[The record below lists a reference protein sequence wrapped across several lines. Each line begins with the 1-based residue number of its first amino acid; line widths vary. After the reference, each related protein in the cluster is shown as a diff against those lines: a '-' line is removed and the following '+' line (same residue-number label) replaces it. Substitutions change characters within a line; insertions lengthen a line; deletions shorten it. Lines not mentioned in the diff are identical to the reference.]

1 MAVHGAVG
9 QFNEEAEEWPAYCE
23 RLMHYFTANDV
34 ETDEKRRAI
43 LLSVCGAHIY
53 QLVRSLVSPEKPADK
68 TFEEIVKLVRDHL
81 TPPSSCIVRR
91 FYFNSRF
98 QKETETVG
106 QFVAELRRLSEYC
119 EFGGSLDEMLRD
131 RLVCGLRD
139 VRVQRRLFAK
149 PKLTFTKAFEL
160 AQAAELAEKSS
171 QDISRAGAS
180 VNALGPRKATA
191 GQTADHPTPCFRCG
205 GRHSASKCR
214 FRSVECHKCGEK
226 GHLARTCRSKEQTV
240 KKQFGNSAGKQSTNL
255 LAEPLEEDEDV
266 EDMYTLFNVRD
277 VSLAPF
283 RVPMEINKASLEME
297 VDTAVKAPCRRYW
310 ASIKDE
316 LGLLKGTLVKIH
328 VNETATPLFFKPR
341 AVPYAVRE
349 KVEKELER
357 LEKLGVIEAIQFSEW
372 AAPVV
377 PVVKCDGSIRL
388 CGDYKL
394 TVNRVANLECYPLP
408 RIDDLLASLGKG
420 KIFSKL
426 DLANAYL
433 QLALE
438 DESKKYVTITTH
450 KGLYRYNRLP
460 FGVASAPA
468 IFQRTM
474 ENLLRDISNVVVY
487 LDDILVSGS
496 TEAEHLHT
504 LDRVMSRLEEHGLH
518 LKLSKCVF
526 MAPSVEYLGHHIS
539 ADGIRPA
546 EGKKRAIED
555 APRPQ
560 NVGQLRSFVGLLNY
574 YGKFLPN
581 MADILAPL
589 YRLLRKGAS
598 WCWEAE
604 QDAAFNHAKQQL
616 SSSSLLIHFD
626 PEKELIL
633 SCDASPY
640 GLGAVLSH
648 QLKDGSERPI
658 AYASRTLA
666 PAEAKY
672 SQIEKEGL
680 AIIFGVKKFHQ
691 YLVGRSF
698 TIYSDHKPL
707 QYLFS
712 ETRPVPPMASSRIQ
726 RWALTLSAYNY
737 RIMFKS
743 GDSQANADA
752 FSRLPLSESTAVVPV
767 PGDTIF
773 MLETLRTGDSPV
785 TAAEIKSWTDKDP
798 ILSRVR
804 NMALTGWQAHASNDV
819 TFRPYKQRECELSV
833 QDGCVLWGHRV
844 VIPPAGRE
852 AVMRTLHDA
861 HPGITRMKGLARS
874 FVWWPGID
882 ADLEGKVKGCQAC
895 QEHGKAPAVAPLH
908 PWEWPAR
915 PWSRLH
921 LDFAGPF
928 LGKMFMVVVDAH
940 SKWLDVAVVTT
951 PSSQQAI
958 KILRNLFA
966 THGLPEMV
974 VSDNGSAFTSAE
986 FQTFVKRNGIR
997 HVRSAPYHPSSN
1009 GQAERVV
1016 QTFKEAILKTTGD
1029 LDARLARFL
1038 FQYRLTPHTT
1048 TGLSPAEMLLG
1059 RRPRSHLDLLHPDIS
1074 PKVTQ
1079 RQERQKEAHDQ
1090 HAKYRKFQ
1098 NGDLVYARNFH
1109 GSPTWVPGV
1118 VTAMSGPVSMV
1129 IQLEDGQAVRRH
1141 TDHIKARSTTSEPQ
1155 VPKTTTA
1162 VQQDDI
1168 VDLPDIQEEAAT
1180 RDEEGPPMVD
1190 IPVPLADAVIQAV
1203 PEPIPNPVPLRR
1215 STSGDTT
1222 IASHVTLWVELHYE
1236 PYVKENQSFES
1247 VAELE
1252 KFLLEHGEQVIDV
1265 LGSEVDRMETIIK
1278 MPKRKASITFMVTDW
1293 QQMGARAGVPHEPVS
1308 LYPKSL
1314 AVVAPASAALTTTGR
1329 PVYQSQDAGPGLAI
1343 QDRWESLPARQAPG

>member
-68 TFEEIVKLVRDHL
+68 TFEEIVKLVRTL

-139 VRVQRRLFAK
+139 VRVQRRLFAE

-180 VNALGPRKATA
+180 VNALGPGRRQLVKR
-191 GQTADHPTPCFRCG
+191 PTILLLVFV
-205 GRHSASKCR
+205 A
-214 FRSVECHKCGEK
+214 E

-297 VDTAVKAPCRRYW
+297 VDTGAAASVISEVTYRTLWKGKCNERPPLKHTNALLRTYTGERLRILGRIAVQVRYQKQEANLSLLVIGGDGPSLLGRDW
-310 ASIKDE
+310 IGKFRFPSCLNRGIFHTSSQSALQEILGKHKELFKDE

-420 KIFSKL
+420 KIVSKL

-546 EGKKRAIED
+546 EGKKPAIED

-560 NVGQLRSFVGLLNY
+560 CWAAEIICG
-574 YGKFLPN
+574 
-581 MADILAPL
+581 
-589 YRLLRKGAS
+589 LLRKGAS

-648 QLKDGSERPI
+648 RLKDGSERPI

-852 AVMRTLHDA
+852 AVMRTLC
-861 HPGITRMKGLARS
+861 M
-874 FVWWPGID
+874 
-882 ADLEGKVKGCQAC
+882 
-895 QEHGKAPAVAPLH
+895 
-908 PWEWPAR
+908 
-915 PWSRLH
+915 
-921 LDFAGPF
+921 
-928 LGKMFMVVVDAH
+928 M
-940 SKWLDVAVVTT
+940 
-951 PSSQQAI
+951 
-958 KILRNLFA
+958 
-966 THGLPEMV
+966 
-974 VSDNGSAFTSAE
+974 
-986 FQTFVKRNGIR
+986 
-997 HVRSAPYHPSSN
+997 
-1009 GQAERVV
+1009 
-1016 QTFKEAILKTTGD
+1016 
-1029 LDARLARFL
+1029 
-1038 FQYRLTPHTT
+1038 LT
-1048 TGLSPAEMLLG
+1048 
-1059 RRPRSHLDLLHPDIS
+1059 
-1074 PKVTQ
+1074 
-1079 RQERQKEAHDQ
+1079 
-1090 HAKYRKFQ
+1090 
-1098 NGDLVYARNFH
+1098 
-1109 GSPTWVPGV
+1109 
-1118 VTAMSGPVSMV
+1118 
-1129 IQLEDGQAVRRH
+1129 
-1141 TDHIKARSTTSEPQ
+1141 
-1155 VPKTTTA
+1155 
-1162 VQQDDI
+1162 
-1168 VDLPDIQEEAAT
+1168 
-1180 RDEEGPPMVD
+1180 
-1190 IPVPLADAVIQAV
+1190 
-1203 PEPIPNPVPLRR
+1203 
-1215 STSGDTT
+1215 
-1222 IASHVTLWVELHYE
+1222 
-1236 PYVKENQSFES
+1236 
-1247 VAELE
+1247 
-1252 KFLLEHGEQVIDV
+1252 
-1265 LGSEVDRMETIIK
+1265 LGSRV
-1278 MPKRKASITFMVTDW
+1278 
-1293 QQMGARAGVPHEPVS
+1293 
-1308 LYPKSL
+1308 
-1314 AVVAPASAALTTTGR
+1314 
-1329 PVYQSQDAGPGLAI
+1329 
-1343 QDRWESLPARQAPG
+1343 

>member
-1 MAVHGAVG
+1 M
-9 QFNEEAEEWPAYCE
+9 
-23 RLMHYFTANDV
+23 
-34 ETDEKRRAI
+34 
-43 LLSVCGAHIY
+43 
-53 QLVRSLVSPEKPADK
+53 VSPEKPADK

-131 RLVCGLRD
+131 RL
-139 VRVQRRLFAK
+139 FAE

-180 VNALGPRKATA
+180 VNALEPRRATA

-205 GRHSASKCR
+205 VRHSASKCR
-214 FRSVECHKCGEK
+214 FR
-226 GHLARTCRSKEQTV
+226 
-240 KKQFGNSAGKQSTNL
+240 AGKQSTNL
-255 LAEPLEEDEDV
+255 LAEPLEENEDV

-297 VDTAVKAPCRRYW
+297 VDTGAAASVISEVTYKTLWKGKCNERPPLKHTNALLRTYTCERLRILGRIAVQVRYQKQEANLSLLVIGGDGLSLLGRDW
-310 ASIKDE
+310 IGKFRFPSCLNRGIFHTSSQSALQEILGKHKELLKDE
-316 LGLLKGTLVKIH
+316 LGLLKDTLVKIH
-328 VNETATPLFFKPR
+328 
-341 AVPYAVRE
+341 
-349 KVEKELER
+349 
-357 LEKLGVIEAIQFSEW
+357 
-372 AAPVV
+372 
-377 PVVKCDGSIRL
+377 
-388 CGDYKL
+388 L

-426 DLANAYL
+426 DLAHVYL

-555 APRPQ
+555 
-560 NVGQLRSFVGLLNY
+560 GQLRSFVGLLNY

-598 WCWEAE
+598 WCWEA
-604 QDAAFNHAKQQL
+604 AAFYHAKQQL

-680 AIIFGVKKFHQ
+680 AIVFGVKKFHQ

-698 TIYSDHKPL
+698 TIYSDHEPL

-773 MLETLRTGDSPV
+773 MLKTLRTGDSPV
-785 TAAEIKSWTDKDP
+785 TAAQIKSWTDKDPILSRVRNMALTAAAQIKSWTDKDP

-819 TFRPYKQRECELSV
+819 TFHPYKQRECDLSV
-833 QDGCVLWGHRV
+833 QDGCALWGHRV
-844 VIPPAGRE
+844 VIPPAGRK

-895 QEHGKAPAVAPLH
+895 QEH
-908 PWEWPAR
+908 
-915 PWSRLH
+915 
-921 LDFAGPF
+921 
-928 LGKMFMVVVDAH
+928 
-940 SKWLDVAVVTT
+940 
-951 PSSQQAI
+951 
-958 KILRNLFA
+958 
-966 THGLPEMV
+966 
-974 VSDNGSAFTSAE
+974 
-986 FQTFVKRNGIR
+986 
-997 HVRSAPYHPSSN
+997 
-1009 GQAERVV
+1009 
-1016 QTFKEAILKTTGD
+1016 
-1029 LDARLARFL
+1029 
-1038 FQYRLTPHTT
+1038 
-1048 TGLSPAEMLLG
+1048 
-1059 RRPRSHLDLLHPDIS
+1059 DIS

-1098 NGDLVYARNFH
+1098 NGDLVYAL
-1109 GSPTWVPGV
+1109 
-1118 VTAMSGPVSMV
+1118 V
-1129 IQLEDGQAVRRH
+1129 IQLEDGQTVRRH
-1141 TDHIKARSTTSEPQ
+1141 TDHVKARSTTPEPQ
-1155 VPKTTTA
+1155 VPKKTTA
-1162 VQQDDI
+1162 VQQDEV

-1180 RDEEGPPMVD
+1180 REEEGPPMVN

-1215 STSGDTT
+1215 STR
-1222 IASHVTLWVELHYE
+1222 
-1236 PYVKENQSFES
+1236 
-1247 VAELE
+1247 
-1252 KFLLEHGEQVIDV
+1252 
-1265 LGSEVDRMETIIK
+1265 DR
-1278 MPKRKASITFMVTDW
+1278 
-1293 QQMGARAGVPHEPVS
+1293 
-1308 LYPKSL
+1308 
-1314 AVVAPASAALTTTGR
+1314 R
-1329 PVYQSQDAGPGLAI
+1329 PP
-1343 QDRWESLPARQAPG
+1343 DRL

>member
-139 VRVQRRLFAK
+139 VRVQRRLFAE

-205 GRHSASKCR
+205 
-214 FRSVECHKCGEK
+214 
-226 GHLARTCRSKEQTV
+226 V

-297 VDTAVKAPCRRYW
+297 VDTVQVRYQKQEANLSLLVIGGDGPSLLGRDW
-310 ASIKDE
+310 IGKFRFPSCLNRGIFHTSSQSALQEILGKHKELFKDE

-420 KIFSKL
+420 KIVSKL

-546 EGKKRAIED
+546 EGKKPAIED

-560 NVGQLRSFVGLLNY
+560 
-574 YGKFLPN
+574 
-581 MADILAPL
+581 
-589 YRLLRKGAS
+589 
-598 WCWEAE
+598 CW
-604 QDAAFNHAKQQL
+604 
-616 SSSSLLIHFD
+616 
-626 PEKELIL
+626 
-633 SCDASPY
+633 
-640 GLGAVLSH
+640 
-648 QLKDGSERPI
+648 
-658 AYASRTLA
+658 
-666 PAEAKY
+666 
-672 SQIEKEGL
+672 
-680 AIIFGVKKFHQ
+680 
-691 YLVGRSF
+691 
-698 TIYSDHKPL
+698 
-707 QYLFS
+707 
-712 ETRPVPPMASSRIQ
+712 
-726 RWALTLSAYNY
+726 
-737 RIMFKS
+737 
-743 GDSQANADA
+743 
-752 FSRLPLSESTAVVPV
+752 
-767 PGDTIF
+767 
-773 MLETLRTGDSPV
+773 
-785 TAAEIKSWTDKDP
+785 AAEI
-798 ILSRVR
+798 I
-804 NMALTGWQAHASNDV
+804 
-819 TFRPYKQRECELSV
+819 C
-833 QDGCVLWGHRV
+833 
-844 VIPPAGRE
+844 
-852 AVMRTLHDA
+852 
-861 HPGITRMKGLARS
+861 
-874 FVWWPGID
+874 
-882 ADLEGKVKGCQAC
+882 
-895 QEHGKAPAVAPLH
+895 
-908 PWEWPAR
+908 
-915 PWSRLH
+915 
-921 LDFAGPF
+921 
-928 LGKMFMVVVDAH
+928 
-940 SKWLDVAVVTT
+940 
-951 PSSQQAI
+951 
-958 KILRNLFA
+958 
-966 THGLPEMV
+966 
-974 VSDNGSAFTSAE
+974 
-986 FQTFVKRNGIR
+986 
-997 HVRSAPYHPSSN
+997 
-1009 GQAERVV
+1009 
-1016 QTFKEAILKTTGD
+1016 
-1029 LDARLARFL
+1029 
-1038 FQYRLTPHTT
+1038 
-1048 TGLSPAEMLLG
+1048 
-1059 RRPRSHLDLLHPDIS
+1059 
-1074 PKVTQ
+1074 
-1079 RQERQKEAHDQ
+1079 
-1090 HAKYRKFQ
+1090 
-1098 NGDLVYARNFH
+1098 
-1109 GSPTWVPGV
+1109 GSPE
-1118 VTAMSGPVSMV
+1118 
-1129 IQLEDGQAVRRH
+1129 LLR
-1141 TDHIKARSTTSEPQ
+1141 Q
-1155 VPKTTTA
+1155 VFA
-1162 VQQDDI
+1162 Q
-1168 VDLPDIQEEAAT
+1168 
-1180 RDEEGPPMVD
+1180 
-1190 IPVPLADAVIQAV
+1190 
-1203 PEPIPNPVPLRR
+1203 
-1215 STSGDTT
+1215 
-1222 IASHVTLWVELHYE
+1222 
-1236 PYVKENQSFES
+1236 
-1247 VAELE
+1247 
-1252 KFLLEHGEQVIDV
+1252 HG
-1265 LGSEVDRMETIIK
+1265 
-1278 MPKRKASITFMVTDW
+1278 
-1293 QQMGARAGVPHEPVS
+1293 
-1308 LYPKSL
+1308 
-1314 AVVAPASAALTTTGR
+1314 
-1329 PVYQSQDAGPGLAI
+1329 
-1343 QDRWESLPARQAPG
+1343 

>member
-106 QFVAELRRLSEYC
+106 QFFAELRRLSEYC

-139 VRVQRRLFAK
+139 VRVQRRLFAE

-205 GRHSASKCR
+205 
-214 FRSVECHKCGEK
+214 
-226 GHLARTCRSKEQTV
+226 
-240 KKQFGNSAGKQSTNL
+240 
-255 LAEPLEEDEDV
+255 EPLEEDEDV

-297 VDTAVKAPCRRYW
+297 VDTGAAASVISEVTYRTLWKGKCNERPPLKHTNALLRTYTGERLRILGRIAVQVRYQKQEANLSLLVIGGDGPSLLGRDW
-310 ASIKDE
+310 IGKFRFPSCLNRGIFHTSSQSALQEILGKHKELFKDE

-648 QLKDGSERPI
+648 RLKDGSERPI

-691 YLVGRSF
+691 
-698 TIYSDHKPL
+698 
-707 QYLFS
+707 
-712 ETRPVPPMASSRIQ
+712 
-726 RWALTLSAYNY
+726 
-737 RIMFKS
+737 
-743 GDSQANADA
+743 
-752 FSRLPLSESTAVVPV
+752 
-767 PGDTIF
+767 
-773 MLETLRTGDSPV
+773 
-785 TAAEIKSWTDKDP
+785 
-798 ILSRVR
+798 
-804 NMALTGWQAHASNDV
+804 
-819 TFRPYKQRECELSV
+819 
-833 QDGCVLWGHRV
+833 
-844 VIPPAGRE
+844 
-852 AVMRTLHDA
+852 
-861 HPGITRMKGLARS
+861 
-874 FVWWPGID
+874 
-882 ADLEGKVKGCQAC
+882 
-895 QEHGKAPAVAPLH
+895 
-908 PWEWPAR
+908 
-915 PWSRLH
+915 
-921 LDFAGPF
+921 
-928 LGKMFMVVVDAH
+928 
-940 SKWLDVAVVTT
+940 
-951 PSSQQAI
+951 
-958 KILRNLFA
+958 
-966 THGLPEMV
+966 
-974 VSDNGSAFTSAE
+974 
-986 FQTFVKRNGIR
+986 
-997 HVRSAPYHPSSN
+997 
-1009 GQAERVV
+1009 
-1016 QTFKEAILKTTGD
+1016 
-1029 LDARLARFL
+1029 
-1038 FQYRLTPHTT
+1038 
-1048 TGLSPAEMLLG
+1048 
-1059 RRPRSHLDLLHPDIS
+1059 
-1074 PKVTQ
+1074 
-1079 RQERQKEAHDQ
+1079 
-1090 HAKYRKFQ
+1090 
-1098 NGDLVYARNFH
+1098 
-1109 GSPTWVPGV
+1109 
-1118 VTAMSGPVSMV
+1118 
-1129 IQLEDGQAVRRH
+1129 
-1141 TDHIKARSTTSEPQ
+1141 
-1155 VPKTTTA
+1155 
-1162 VQQDDI
+1162 
-1168 VDLPDIQEEAAT
+1168 
-1180 RDEEGPPMVD
+1180 
-1190 IPVPLADAVIQAV
+1190 
-1203 PEPIPNPVPLRR
+1203 
-1215 STSGDTT
+1215 
-1222 IASHVTLWVELHYE
+1222 
-1236 PYVKENQSFES
+1236 
-1247 VAELE
+1247 
-1252 KFLLEHGEQVIDV
+1252 
-1265 LGSEVDRMETIIK
+1265 
-1278 MPKRKASITFMVTDW
+1278 
-1293 QQMGARAGVPHEPVS
+1293 
-1308 LYPKSL
+1308 
-1314 AVVAPASAALTTTGR
+1314 
-1329 PVYQSQDAGPGLAI
+1329 
-1343 QDRWESLPARQAPG
+1343 

>member
-9 QFNEEAEEWPAYCE
+9 QFNEDAEEWPAYCE

-34 ETDEKRRAI
+34 KTDEKRRAI

-53 QLVRSLVSPEKPADK
+53 QLVRSLVSPETPADK

-139 VRVQRRLFAK
+139 VRVQRRLFAE

-171 QDISRAGAS
+171 QDISRAGTS
-180 VNALGPRKATA
+180 VNALEPRRATA
-191 GQTADHPTPCFRCG
+191 DQKADHPAPCFRCG
-205 GRHSASKCR
+205 GRHSASKCH

-240 KKQFGNSAGKQSTNL
+240 KKQFGNRAGKQSTNL
-255 LAEPLEEDEDV
+255 LAEPLEKDEDV
-266 EDMYTLFNVRD
+266 EDMYTLFNVSD

-297 VDTAVKAPCRRYW
+297 VDTGAAASVISEVTYKTLWKEKCSERPPLKHTNALLRTYTGERLRILGRISVQVRYQKQEATLGLLVVGGDGPSLLGRDW
-310 ASIKDE
+310 IGKFRFSSCLNRGIFHTSSQNTLQEILGKHKELFKDE

-328 VNETATPLFFKPR
+328 VHETATPLFFKPR

-377 PVVKCDGSIRL
+377 PVVKGDGSIRL

-420 KIFSKL
+420 KMFSKL

-504 LDRVMSRLEEHGLH
+504 LDCVMSRLEEHGLR

-589 YRLLRKGAS
+589 YRLLRKGAA

-680 AIIFGVKKFHQ
+680 AIVFGVKKFHQ

-737 RIMFKS
+737 RIVFKS

-752 FSRLPLSESTAVVPV
+752 FSRLPLSESTADVPV

-804 NMALTGWQAHASNDV
+804 NMALTGWQAHASNDA

-958 KILRNLFA
+958 KVLRNLFA
-966 THGLPEMV
+966 THGLPEMI

-1029 LDARLARFL
+1029 LDTRLARFL

-1079 RQERQKEAHDQ
+1079 RQELQKEAHDQ

-1141 TDHIKARSTTSEPQ
+1141 TDHVKARSPTPELQ
-1155 VPKTTTA
+1155 VPKKTTA
-1162 VQQDDI
+1162 AQQDEV

-1180 RDEEGPPMVD
+1180 RDEEKPPMVD
-1190 IPVPLADAVIQAV
+1190 DAVIQAV

-1215 STSGDTT
+1215 STR
-1222 IASHVTLWVELHYE
+1222 
-1236 PYVKENQSFES
+1236 
-1247 VAELE
+1247 
-1252 KFLLEHGEQVIDV
+1252 
-1265 LGSEVDRMETIIK
+1265 DR
-1278 MPKRKASITFMVTDW
+1278 
-1293 QQMGARAGVPHEPVS
+1293 
-1308 LYPKSL
+1308 
-1314 AVVAPASAALTTTGR
+1314 R
-1329 PVYQSQDAGPGLAI
+1329 PP
-1343 QDRWESLPARQAPG
+1343 DRL

>member
-53 QLVRSLVSPEKPADK
+53 QLVRSLVSPEKQADK

-81 TPPSSCIVRR
+81 TPQSSCIVRR

-119 EFGGSLDEMLRD
+119 EFGGSLDD

-139 VRVQRRLFAK
+139 VRVQRRLFAE
-149 PKLTFTKAFEL
+149 PKLTFTKAFEWRRRP
-160 AQAAELAEKSS
+160 SS
-171 QDISRAGAS
+171 
-180 VNALGPRKATA
+180 LRKIHKIFQ
-191 GQTADHPTPCFRCG
+191 GRVHQSMLWDQG
-205 GRHSASKCR
+205 GRQLVKQPTILLLV
-214 FRSVECHKCGEK
+214 SVAE

-240 KKQFGNSAGKQSTNL
+240 KKQFGNRAGKQSTNL

-266 EDMYTLFNVRD
+266 EDMHTLFNVRD

-283 RVPMEINKASLEME
+283 RVPMEINKASLEKE
-297 VDTAVKAPCRRYW
+297 VDTGAAASVISEVTYKTLWKGNCNERPPLKHTNALLRTYTGERLRILGRIAVQVRYQKQEANLSLLVIGGARW
-310 ASIKDE
+310 AVRDWIEVSEILGKHKELFKDE

-357 LEKLGVIEAIQFSEW
+357 LEKLDVIEAIQFSEW

-388 CGDYKL
+388 FGDYKL

-496 TEAEHLHT
+496 TEAEPLHT

-539 ADGIRPA
+539 ADGIRPS

-555 APRPQ
+555 VPRPQ
-560 NVGQLRSFVGLLNY
+560 NVGQLISFVGLLNY

-581 MADILAPL
+581 MADIFAPL

-604 QDAAFNHAKQQL
+604 QDAAFNHAKQP
-616 SSSSLLIHFD
+616 SCLLIHFD

-648 QLKDGSERPI
+648 QLEDGSERPI

-680 AIIFGVKKFHQ
+680 AIVFGVKKFHQ

-712 ETRPVPPMASSRIQ
+712 ETRPVPPMAS
-726 RWALTLSAYNY
+726 Y
-737 RIMFKS
+737 KS
-743 GDSQANADA
+743 NADA

-882 ADLEGKVKGCQAC
+882 AALEGKVKGCQAC
-895 QEHGKAPAVAPLH
+895 QKHGKAPAVAPLH

-915 PWSRLH
+915 P
-921 LDFAGPF
+921 
-928 LGKMFMVVVDAH
+928 
-940 SKWLDVAVVTT
+940 
-951 PSSQQAI
+951 
-958 KILRNLFA
+958 
-966 THGLPEMV
+966 
-974 VSDNGSAFTSAE
+974 
-986 FQTFVKRNGIR
+986 
-997 HVRSAPYHPSSN
+997 
-1009 GQAERVV
+1009 
-1016 QTFKEAILKTTGD
+1016 
-1029 LDARLARFL
+1029 
-1038 FQYRLTPHTT
+1038 
-1048 TGLSPAEMLLG
+1048 
-1059 RRPRSHLDLLHPDIS
+1059 
-1074 PKVTQ
+1074 
-1079 RQERQKEAHDQ
+1079 
-1090 HAKYRKFQ
+1090 
-1098 NGDLVYARNFH
+1098 
-1109 GSPTWVPGV
+1109 
-1118 VTAMSGPVSMV
+1118 
-1129 IQLEDGQAVRRH
+1129 
-1141 TDHIKARSTTSEPQ
+1141 
-1155 VPKTTTA
+1155 
-1162 VQQDDI
+1162 
-1168 VDLPDIQEEAAT
+1168 
-1180 RDEEGPPMVD
+1180 
-1190 IPVPLADAVIQAV
+1190 
-1203 PEPIPNPVPLRR
+1203 
-1215 STSGDTT
+1215 
-1222 IASHVTLWVELHYE
+1222 
-1236 PYVKENQSFES
+1236 
-1247 VAELE
+1247 
-1252 KFLLEHGEQVIDV
+1252 
-1265 LGSEVDRMETIIK
+1265 
-1278 MPKRKASITFMVTDW
+1278 
-1293 QQMGARAGVPHEPVS
+1293 
-1308 LYPKSL
+1308 
-1314 AVVAPASAALTTTGR
+1314 
-1329 PVYQSQDAGPGLAI
+1329 
-1343 QDRWESLPARQAPG
+1343 

>member
-1 MAVHGAVG
+1 
-9 QFNEEAEEWPAYCE
+9 
-23 RLMHYFTANDV
+23 
-34 ETDEKRRAI
+34 
-43 LLSVCGAHIY
+43 
-53 QLVRSLVSPEKPADK
+53 
-68 TFEEIVKLVRDHL
+68 
-81 TPPSSCIVRR
+81 
-91 FYFNSRF
+91 
-98 QKETETVG
+98 
-106 QFVAELRRLSEYC
+106 
-119 EFGGSLDEMLRD
+119 MLRD

-139 VRVQRRLFAK
+139 VRVQRRLFAE

-160 AQAAELAEKSS
+160 AQAAELAEKCS

-191 GQTADHPTPCFRCG
+191 GQTGDHPTPCFRCG

-297 VDTAVKAPCRRYW
+297 VDTGAAASVISEVTYRTLWKGKCNERPPLKHTNALLRTYTGERLRILGRIAVQVRYQKQEANLSLLVIGGDGPSLLGRDW
-310 ASIKDE
+310 IGKFRFPSCLNRGIFHTSSQSALQEILGKHKELFKDE

-616 SSSSLLIHFD
+616 SSFSQRRIQGFWKGGSNNYIH
-626 PEKELIL
+626 KR
-633 SCDASPY
+633 
-640 GLGAVLSH
+640 GW
-648 QLKDGSERPI
+648 LKDGSERPI

-712 ETRPVPPMASSRIQ
+712 
-726 RWALTLSAYNY
+726 
-737 RIMFKS
+737 
-743 GDSQANADA
+743 
-752 FSRLPLSESTAVVPV
+752 
-767 PGDTIF
+767 
-773 MLETLRTGDSPV
+773 
-785 TAAEIKSWTDKDP
+785 
-798 ILSRVR
+798 
-804 NMALTGWQAHASNDV
+804 
-819 TFRPYKQRECELSV
+819 
-833 QDGCVLWGHRV
+833 
-844 VIPPAGRE
+844 
-852 AVMRTLHDA
+852 
-861 HPGITRMKGLARS
+861 
-874 FVWWPGID
+874 
-882 ADLEGKVKGCQAC
+882 
-895 QEHGKAPAVAPLH
+895 
-908 PWEWPAR
+908 
-915 PWSRLH
+915 
-921 LDFAGPF
+921 PF

-1029 LDARLARFL
+1029 LDARLARFI

-1215 STSGDTT
+1215 STRYR
-1222 IASHVTLWVELHYE
+1222 L
-1236 PYVKENQSFES
+1236 PP
-1247 VAELE
+1247 
-1252 KFLLEHGEQVIDV
+1252 
-1265 LGSEVDRMETIIK
+1265 DR
-1278 MPKRKASITFMVTDW
+1278 
-1293 QQMGARAGVPHEPVS
+1293 
-1308 LYPKSL
+1308 L
-1314 AVVAPASAALTTTGR
+1314 
-1329 PVYQSQDAGPGLAI
+1329 
-1343 QDRWESLPARQAPG
+1343 

>member
-1 MAVHGAVG
+1 MAGIL
-9 QFNEEAEEWPAYCE
+9 
-23 RLMHYFTANDV
+23 RTADALLHC
-34 ETDEKRRAI
+34 KRRRDGQET
-43 LLSVCGAHIY
+43 SRY
-53 QLVRSLVSPEKPADK
+53 LVQRLWSSDK

-98 QKETETVG
+98 HKETETVG

-139 VRVQRRLFAK
+139 VRVERRLITE
-149 PKLTFTKAFEL
+149 PKLTFTKAFKL

-180 VNALGPRKATA
+180 VNALRATA
-191 GQTADHPTPCFRCG
+191 GQTADHPIPCFRCG
-205 GRHSASKCR
+205 GRHSASKCH

-240 KKQFGNSAGKQSTNL
+240 KKQFGNRAGKQSTNL
-255 LAEPLEEDEDV
+255 LAEPLEEEEDV

-297 VDTAVKAPCRRYW
+297 VDTGAA
-310 ASIKDE
+310 ASVISEEILGKHKELFKDE

-408 RIDDLLASLGKG
+408 RIDDVLASLGKG

-460 FGVASAPA
+460 FGVASVPA

-487 LDDILVSGS
+487 LDDILISGS

-546 EGKKRAIED
+546 EGNKRATED

-574 YGKFLPN
+574 YGKCLPN

-648 QLKDGSERPI
+648 QLKDGSEKPI
-658 AYASRTLA
+658 A
-666 PAEAKY
+666 
-672 SQIEKEGL
+672 
-680 AIIFGVKKFHQ
+680 
-691 YLVGRSF
+691 SF

-726 RWALTLSAYNY
+726 QWALTLSAYNY
-737 RIMFKS
+737 HIMFKS

-785 TAAEIKSWTDKDP
+785 TAAEIKSRTDKDP
-798 ILSRVR
+798 TLSCLR
-804 NMALTGWQAHASNDV
+804 NMALTGWQVHASNDV

-833 QDGCVLWGHRV
+833 QDGCVLWGHHV

-861 HPGITRMKGLARS
+861 YPGITRMKGLARR

-928 LGKMFMVVVDAH
+928 LGKMFMVVVDTQ

-951 PSSQQAI
+951 HSSRQAI

-966 THGLPEMV
+966 THDLPEIV

-986 FQTFVKRNGIR
+986 NQTFVKRNGIR

-1038 FQYRLTPHTT
+1038 FQ
-1048 TGLSPAEMLLG
+1048 
-1059 RRPRSHLDLLHPDIS
+1059 
-1074 PKVTQ
+1074 
-1079 RQERQKEAHDQ
+1079 QERQKEAHDQ

-1129 IQLEDGQAVRRH
+1129 IQLEDGQAMRHH
-1141 TDHIKARSTTSEPQ
+1141 TDHIKAQSTTPEPQ
-1155 VPKTTTA
+1155 VPKKTTA
-1162 VQQDDI
+1162 VQQDEV

-1180 RDEEGPPMVD
+1180 REEEGPPMVN

-1203 PEPIPNPVPLRR
+1203 PEPIPNPVPLRQ
-1215 STSGDTT
+1215 STR
-1222 IASHVTLWVELHYE
+1222 
-1236 PYVKENQSFES
+1236 
-1247 VAELE
+1247 
-1252 KFLLEHGEQVIDV
+1252 
-1265 LGSEVDRMETIIK
+1265 DR
-1278 MPKRKASITFMVTDW
+1278 
-1293 QQMGARAGVPHEPVS
+1293 
-1308 LYPKSL
+1308 
-1314 AVVAPASAALTTTGR
+1314 R
-1329 PVYQSQDAGPGLAI
+1329 PP
-1343 QDRWESLPARQAPG
+1343 DRL

>member
-1 MAVHGAVG
+1 
-9 QFNEEAEEWPAYCE
+9 
-23 RLMHYFTANDV
+23 MHCSV
-34 ETDEKRRAI
+34 PI
-43 LLSVCGAHIY
+43 L
-53 QLVRSLVSPEKPADK
+53 
-68 TFEEIVKLVRDHL
+68 VKD
-81 TPPSSCIVRR
+81 
-91 FYFNSRF
+91 
-98 QKETETVG
+98 
-106 QFVAELRRLSEYC
+106 C
-119 EFGGSLDEMLRD
+119 EFWDEL
-131 RLVCGLRD
+131 
-139 VRVQRRLFAK
+139 QF
-149 PKLTFTKAFEL
+149 
-160 AQAAELAEKSS
+160 SS
-171 QDISRAGAS
+171 QS
-180 VNALGPRKATA
+180 ALQEILCK
-191 GQTADHPTPCFRCG
+191 
-205 GRHSASKCR
+205 
-214 FRSVECHKCGEK
+214 HKE
-226 GHLARTCRSKEQTV
+226 
-240 KKQFGNSAGKQSTNL
+240 
-255 LAEPLEEDEDV
+255 
-266 EDMYTLFNVRD
+266 LF
-277 VSLAPF
+277 
-283 RVPMEINKASLEME
+283 
-297 VDTAVKAPCRRYW
+297 
-310 ASIKDE
+310 KDE

-357 LEKLGVIEAIQFSEW
+357 LEKLGVIEAIQYSEW
-372 AAPVV
+372 AAPV

-408 RIDDLLASLGKG
+408 RIDDLLASLGK
-420 KIFSKL
+420 
-426 DLANAYL
+426 
-433 QLALE
+433 
-438 DESKKYVTITTH
+438 
-450 KGLYRYNRLP
+450 
-460 FGVASAPA
+460 
-468 IFQRTM
+468 
-474 ENLLRDISNVVVY
+474 
-487 LDDILVSGS
+487 
-496 TEAEHLHT
+496 
-504 LDRVMSRLEEHGLH
+504 
-518 LKLSKCVF
+518 
-526 MAPSVEYLGHHIS
+526 
-539 ADGIRPA
+539 A

-560 NVGQLRSFVGLLNY
+560 NVGQLRSFLGLLNY

-658 AYASRTLA
+658 A
-666 PAEAKY
+666 
-672 SQIEKEGL
+672 
-680 AIIFGVKKFHQ
+680 
-691 YLVGRSF
+691 
-698 TIYSDHKPL
+698 
-707 QYLFS
+707 
-712 ETRPVPPMASSRIQ
+712 
-726 RWALTLSAYNY
+726 
-737 RIMFKS
+737 
-743 GDSQANADA
+743 
-752 FSRLPLSESTAVVPV
+752 RLPLSESTAVVPV

-785 TAAEIKSWTDKDP
+785 TAAQIKSWTDKDS
-798 ILSRVR
+798 ILSRVI
-804 NMALTGWQAHASNDV
+804 NMALTGWQAHFSNDV

-895 QEHGKAPAVAPLH
+895 QKHGKAPAVAPLH

-940 SKWLDVAVVTT
+940 SKLLDVAVVTT

-974 VSDNGSAFTSAE
+974 VSDNGSAFTSVE

-1009 GQAERVV
+1009 GQTERVV

-1029 LDARLARFL
+1029 LDARLARFV

-1059 RRPRSHLDLLHPDIS
+1059 RRPRSHLDLLHPVIS

-1079 RQERQKEAHDQ
+1079 RQEQQKEAHDQ
-1090 HAKYRKFQ
+1090 HAKYRKSRM
-1098 NGDLVYARNFH
+1098 G
-1109 GSPTWVPGV
+1109 TWY
-1118 VTAMSGPVSMV
+1118 
-1129 IQLEDGQAVRRH
+1129 R
-1141 TDHIKARSTTSEPQ
+1141 IKARSTTPEPQ
-1155 VPKTTTA
+1155 VHKKTTA
-1162 VQQDDI
+1162 VQQDEV
-1168 VDLPDIQEEAAT
+1168 VDLPDIQEDAAT
-1180 RDEEGPPMVD
+1180 REEEGPPMVN
-1190 IPVPLADAVIQAV
+1190 I
-1203 PEPIPNPVPLRR
+1203 
-1215 STSGDTT
+1215 
-1222 IASHVTLWVELHYE
+1222 
-1236 PYVKENQSFES
+1236 
-1247 VAELE
+1247 
-1252 KFLLEHGEQVIDV
+1252 
-1265 LGSEVDRMETIIK
+1265 
-1278 MPKRKASITFMVTDW
+1278 
-1293 QQMGARAGVPHEPVS
+1293 PVS
-1308 LYPKSL
+1308 L
-1314 AVVAPASAALTTTGR
+1314 
-1329 PVYQSQDAGPGLAI
+1329 AGCNPG
-1343 QDRWESLPARQAPG
+1343 SS